1 MVIAKRLLAT
11 LDDPTTA
18 QIADLTLAQVPQLR
32 DLGED

>member
-11 LDDPTTA
+11 LDDATTA
-18 QIADLTLAQVPQLR
+18 QIADLTLAQVQQLR